1 MCNYKYPFKK
11 HHLTNA
17 PCIYPAFYEEFAS
30 RFPVTK
36 ILLTDGEGYCIFHSR
51 DKVWKLK
58 NDFAS
63 KFHELLNVSLK
74 IAAEPNPPKWNFNF
88 TGFYFC
94 DDTRPLLI
102 CDCEIPFTL
111 NFSFCEFDNGLT
123 ILEARIKSIELG
135 NAVFCDT
142 FTLTNVRFWD
152 NVFTTLAS
160 FDNGLL
166 ATSCCFDSYTYFD
179 QCTFRNLKNNSA
191 STFKFRGCTTDYL
204 NFEGSKFDCGVL
216 FEKSIFNNEVIFD
229 RATFSDEFH
238 VHSSDINLDMSFKE
252 TTFSLPENT
261 NPVYSTVDFR
271 NLVLSKTGRIAFSG
285 KEPFESMVMGEL
297 DITFTK
303 PPEGL
308 ISFEN
313 FNLNTIASFA
323 KMKLLELE
331 KTSQVRVGKG
341 CRKYYCQTEIF
352 EIKATR
358 ADQPLVLDMIKVF
371 CNYFDLHKGL
381 NLGLEIVERKTDL
394 VRYFF
399 FTDEIIADAEF
410 KDRLKSKEKELW
422 QTFAKLSE
430 YAGEELTPALVE
442 ERNTLIDMAAIFL
455 KIRSRIQVLDFHEDQ
470 LKKITSSISVDSSP
484 VVDNTMLYNEIANG
498 FQSFYKSLPS
508 IRLNLPDKK
517 DFISD
522 FIEGIQR
529 LQSNDNNEI
538 CITNIRSG
546 KLDESPFRYCFVT
559 WLTAKGY
566 TTESE
571 SAKGFGRIDL
581 KVQHPSIGKK
591 IVEFKGWW
599 NTDKPGITGQ
609 VQSYLTDFEGEGFI
623 FMINNRKTDIT
634 DKYRQMITKPE
645 TGYIHNSWEN
655 LPFTP
660 TDFVY
665 FKSIHRIGTKEKAL
679 YHFIYSV
686 Y

>member
-1 MCNYKYPFKK
+1 MCNYKYQFKK
-11 HHLTNA
+11 HHLTDA
-17 PCIYPAFYEEFAS
+17 PCIYPAFYAEFESKFAD
-30 RFPVTK
+30 TK
-36 ILLTDGEGYCIFHSR
+36 ILPTDGEGFCIFHSR

-63 KFHELLNVSLK
+63 KFHELLIVSLK

-88 TGFYFC
+88 AGFYFC
-94 DDTRPLLI
+94 DDKRPLLVTD
-102 CDCEIPFTL
+102 CDIPYTL

-123 ILEARIKSIELG
+123 IHEARIKSIELG
-135 NAVFCDT
+135 NAVFRDT

-152 NVFTTLAS
+152 NLFSTLAS

-166 ATSCCFDSYTYFD
+166 ATNCFFDSYSYFD
-179 QCTFRNLKNNSA
+179 QCTFRNVKNNSA
-191 STFKFRGCTTDYL
+191 NTCKFRSCTTDYL
-204 NFEGSKFDCGVL
+204 NFEGSIFDCGVL

-238 VHSSDINLDMSFKE
+238 VHSSDINLEMSFKE

-271 NLVLSKTGRIAFSG
+271 NLILSKTGRIAFSG
-285 KEPFESMVMGEL
+285 KEPFESMVRGEL
-297 DITFTK
+297 DITFAK

-313 FNLNTIASFA
+313 FNLNKIASFA

-331 KTSQVRVGKG
+331 KTSQVQVGKG

-352 EIKATR
+352 EIRATR
-358 ADQPLVLDMIKVF
+358 ADQQLVLDMVKVF
-371 CNYFDLHKGL
+371 CNYFDLHQGL
-381 NLGLEIVERKTDL
+381 NLGLEIVERKPDL

-399 FTDEIIADAEF
+399 FTDEIIAEAEF
-410 KDRLKSKEKELW
+410 NERLKLKEKELW

-430 YAGEELTPALVE
+430 YAGEELTPDLIE

-455 KIRSRIQVLDFHEDQ
+455 KIRSRIQALDFHDDQ
-470 LKKITSSISVDSSP
+470 LTKVTGSISVDRTP
-484 VVDNTMLYNEIANG
+484 VVDNKVLYNEIANG

-508 IRLNLPDKK
+508 IRLNLPDRK
-517 DFISD
+517 DFIPD

-538 CITNIRSG
+538 CIRNIRNNIF
-546 KLDESPFRYCFVT
+546 DESSFRYWFIT
-559 WLTAKGY
+559 WFAARGY
-566 TTESE
+566 TVEAESE
-571 SAKGFGRIDL
+571 KGAGRIDL
-581 KVQHPSIGKK
+581 KVHHPSIGKR

-599 NTDKPGITGQ
+599 NNDKSEITDQI
-609 VQSYLTDFEGEGFI
+609 QSYLTDFEGEGFV
-623 FMINNRKTDIT
+623 FMISNRKTNIAE
-634 DKYRQMITKPE
+634 KYRQLVAKLE
-645 TGYIHNSWEN
+645 TGYLENSWEK
-655 LPFTP
+655 LTFPP
-660 TDFVY
+660 TDFAY
-665 FKSIHRIGTKEKAL
+665 FKSVHRTGVKEKCL